1 MILLSDPMLFHLRK
15 ETGMKFRSM
24 VLMLV
29 SLLLIAGVAMAA
41 PTGVPA
47 PTSAT
52 LDVAAAPAPAPG
64 LCIKNSSKA
73 KLPEVLP
80 AFMKASTLICGSCST
95 PVCRGVGYNATCRI
109 SGSLVYK
116 CIEALGN
123 DCSDGTPQCQCWNGP
138 LP

>member
-1 MILLSDPMLFHLRK
+1 
-15 ETGMKFRSM
+15 MKFRSM
-24 VLMLV
+24 VLMIV
-29 SLLLIAGVAMAA
+29 SLLLIAGVAMADPA
-41 PTGVPA
+41 GVPA
-47 PTSAT
+47 PTST
-52 LDVAAAPAPAPG
+52 PDVAAAAAPSPG

-80 AFMKASTLICGSCST
+80 AFMKASTLVCGSCST

-109 SGSLVYK
+109 SGTLVYK
-116 CIEALGN
+116 CIAALGN